1 MAQSNQH
8 PHMPPRLNK
17 PSPLIWIAGLGF
29 LAFFLQGL
37 VAAEMTIERLVRGAG
52 NIVRFVGQAIP
63 PDFSRGSN
71 IGWAML
77 ETLNIAVVG
86 VTFGCLLSIPLALLA
101 ARNTS
106 PNRLVHAIAR
116 FIIAVARTIPDLI
129 WALIFVVTV
138 GLGPLAGIL
147 AIIMDTL
154 GFAARFYSERFEEVA
169 DGSSKALTATG
180 AGRISVIFGAII
192 PESFA
197 SMTATSL
204 FSVEK
209 AIRSAVTLGL
219 VGAGGIGVELS
230 TAMRL
235 FRYDD
240 AAAVILIILVAVIGF
255 EQLSSAIRRRII
267 GSQGS
272 VIG

>member
-1 MAQSNQH
+1 MKTNTSH
-8 PHMPPRLNK
+8 VPPRFRR
-17 PSPLIWIAGLGF
+17 PSPVAWGIGLGF
-29 LAFFLQGL
+29 LAFFIQGMI
-37 VAAEMTIERLVRGAG
+37 AAEITIDRLIRGAG
-52 NIVRFVGQAIP
+52 NIVRFLGQALP
-63 PDFSRGSN
+63 PDFSRSGN

-86 VTFGCLLSIPLALLA
+86 VTIGCLLSVPLALLA

-106 PNRLVHAIAR
+106 PHRAVHIGAR
-116 FIIAVARTIPDLI
+116 FVISVSRTIPDLI

-147 AIIMDTL
+147 AIIMDTI
-154 GFAARFYSERFEEVA
+154 GFAARFYSERFEEVS
-169 DGSSKALTATG
+169 DGPANALTSTG

-197 SMTATSL
+197 SMTAVSL

-240 AAAVILIILVAVIGF
+240 AAAIILIILVAVIAF
-255 EQLSSAIRRRII
+255 EQLSSAIRRGII
-267 GSQGS
+267 GGQS
-272 VIG
+272 IPE

>member
-1 MAQSNQH
+1 MSETRGL
-8 PHMPPRLNK
+8 PPRFVA
-17 PSPLIWIAGLGF
+17 PSALTWVLVVGF
-29 LAFFLQGL
+29 AAFFIQGV
-37 VAAEMTIERLVRGAG
+37 VASEISLDRLVRGAS
-52 NIVRFVGQAIP
+52 NFVRFIGQAVP
-63 PDFSRGSN
+63 PDFSRAPN
-71 IGWAML
+71 IADAML

-101 ARNTS
+101 ARNTA
-106 PNRLVHAIAR
+106 PNGVVRTLTR
-116 FIIAVARTIPDLI
+116 FVISVARTIPDLI

-147 AIIMDTL
+147 AIVMDTI
-154 GFAARFYSERFEEVA
+154 GFAARFFSERFEEVHK
-169 DGSSKALTATG
+169 GPSESLTATG
-180 AGRISVIFGAII
+180 AGRLSVIFGAIL

-235 FRYDD
+235 FRYDQ
-240 AAAVILIILVAVIGF
+240 AAAIILVILVVVIAF
-255 EQLSSAIRRRII
+255 EQLSSSIRKRII
-267 GSQGS
+267 
-272 VIG
+272 

>member
-1 MAQSNQH
+1 MTDR
-8 PHMPPRLNK
+8 PDLPPRFRA
-17 PSPLIWIAGLGF
+17 PSALTWVLVVGF
-29 LAFFLQGL
+29 AAFFIQGL
-37 VAAEMTIERLVRGAG
+37 VASEVSIDRLIRGAG
-52 NIVRFVGQAIP
+52 NLVRFLGQAVP
-63 PDFSRGSN
+63 PDFSGSLN
-71 IGWAML
+71 IADAML

-86 VTFGCLLSIPLALLA
+86 VTFGCLLSVPLALLA
-101 ARNTS
+101 ARNTA
-106 PNRLVHAIAR
+106 PNAVVRTLAR
-116 FIIAVARTIPDLI
+116 FVISVGRTIPDLI

-147 AIIMDTL
+147 AIVMDTI
-154 GFAARFYSERFEEVA
+154 GFAARFFSERFEEVPK
-169 DGSSKALTATG
+169 GPSEALTSTG
-180 AGRISVIFGAII
+180 AGRLSVIFGAIL

-235 FRYDD
+235 FRYDQ
-240 AAAVILIILVAVIGF
+240 AAAIILVILVVVIVF
-255 EQLSSAIRRRII
+255 EQISSSIRKKII
-267 GSQGS
+267 
-272 VIG
+272 

>member
-1 MAQSNQH
+1 MTDR
-8 PHMPPRLNK
+8 PDLPPRFRA
-17 PSPLIWIAGLGF
+17 PSALTWVLVVGF
-29 LAFFLQGL
+29 AAFFIQGL
-37 VAAEMTIERLVRGAG
+37 VASEVSIDRLIRGAG
-52 NIVRFVGQAIP
+52 NLVRFLGQAVP
-63 PDFSRGSN
+63 PDFSGSLN
-71 IGWAML
+71 IADAML

-86 VTFGCLLSIPLALLA
+86 VTFGCLLSVPLALLA
-101 ARNTS
+101 ASNTA
-106 PNRLVHAIAR
+106 PNAVVRTIAR
-116 FIIAVARTIPDLI
+116 FVISVGRTIPDLI

-147 AIIMDTL
+147 AIVMDTI
-154 GFAARFYSERFEEVA
+154 GFAARFYSERFEEVPK
-169 DGSSKALTATG
+169 GPSEALTSTG
-180 AGRISVIFGAII
+180 AGRLSVIFGAIL

-235 FRYDD
+235 FRYDQ
-240 AAAVILIILVAVIGF
+240 AAAIILVILVVVVLF
-255 EQLSSAIRRRII
+255 EQISSSIRKRII
-267 GSQGS
+267 
-272 VIG
+272 